1 MTESKEL
8 EREYSF
14 SDGKF
19 YSVENG
25 KCVAELSSA
34 GEIVFGPGFKG
45 PHTATLTAWVERNGL
60 VFNAPPKEPETPKEP
75 APPEIPKEPEIPK
88 KPETEDPPPA
98 VKADVNDI
106 PDDLLP
112 PFDRVLGTRTPG
124 FAEFVNSYGLD
135 ETQQAALV
143 RRLERK

>member
-25 KCVAELSSA
+25 KCVAELSPA

-45 PHTATLTAWVERNGL
+45 PHTATLTAWIERNGL
-60 VFNAPPKEPETPKEP
+60 VFNAPPEEPDVEGPGETSP
-75 APPEIPKEPEIPK
+75 AAQEGAQATNAPLSGSGTLPP
-88 KPETEDPPPA
+88 
-98 VKADVNDI
+98 DVNDI

-124 FAEFVNSYGLD
+124 FAEFVND
-135 ETQQAALV
+135 HKFDKTQLAALI
-143 RRLERK
+143 RRLERR

>member
-45 PHTATLTAWVERNGL
+45 PHTATLAAWIERNGL
-60 VFNAPPKEPETPKEP
+60 VFHTLPKEPEKTKEQ
-75 APPEIPKEPEIPK
+75 EVPKEPEK
-88 KPETEDPPPA
+88 TETEDSPPV
-98 VKADVNDI
+98 VKADVNEI

-124 FAEFVNSYGLD
+124 FAEFVKSHDFD
-135 ETQQAALV
+135 EAQQAALV
-143 RRLERK
+143 RRLERR